1 MRDRLSRRRILIG
14 TGAFAAAT
22 TGSIAIVS
30 DKTTATVTGS
40 FTIPDA
46 ETVLADTEL
55 QDVRLAVDAQYGFES
70 NAPIHSVELELHA
83 GASPDNLEML
93 ARHTKDDL
101 SKKELTGEQQLQG
114 SLLNTDTY
122 SAENF
127 QPTDGELSTN
137 VIAELRLYVVRDGEV
152 VAEATETDAFT
163 VTVKDE
169 ELTVDA
175 QVGGSGEVV
184 FESD

>member
-1 MRDRLSRRRILIG
+1 MRDRNRRQVLIG
-14 TGAFAAAT
+14 TGALAAT
-22 TGSIAIVS
+22 TIGGIAVLS

-55 QDVRLAVDAQYGFES
+55 KDVQLAATAQYAWES
-70 NAPIHSVELELHA
+70 NAPMHGLELELHA

-93 ARHTKDDL
+93 ARHTQEDL
-101 SKKELTGEQQLQG
+101 SKKQLTGEQQLQG

-122 SAENF
+122 SVDDF

-137 VIAELRLYVVRDGEV
+137 VIAELRLYLIRDGEV
-152 VAEATETDAFT
+152 AAEATETDAFT
-163 VTVKDE
+163 ITVKNE